1 MELLVVNMELEVVL
15 LIVQLF
21 LNQEQII
28 FDMVLDKQI
37 VKLVFEHLILLVGMQ
52 GLKFLPLLIVVF
64 LFELMLV
71 VMQQVFVVD

>member
-1 MELLVVNMELEVVL
+1 MELEVVL

-28 FDMVLDKQI
+28 FDKVLDKQI

-52 GLKFLPLLIVVF
+52 GLKFLQHLIVEF
-64 LFELMLV
+64 QFELMLV
-71 VMQQVFVVD
+71 VMQQVLVVD

>member
-1 MELLVVNMELEVVL
+1 MNMGPEVVL

-37 VKLVFEHLILLVGMQ
+37 VQLAFEHLILLVDMQ
-52 GLKFLPLLIVVF
+52 GLKFLQHLIVEFQFV
-64 LFELMLV
+64 LMLV
-71 VMQQVFVVD
+71 AMQQVIVVD